1 MKTALVTGSS
11 RGIGRGIA
19 DLLCENGYTVVYCG
33 TKPQR
38 PADLAPKA
46 DYFPCDIS
54 DGAQRRAVRDTVRA
68 LRQSADDE
76 GAAFGKLIAEPIGNF
91 LAVAGHAARADNG
104 NAGLTVK
111 IGDASAVIEHS
122 GRVGKRAQPRG
133 IEVALIGKD
142 ANSLLAAGLI
152 NFLRVRQVLFR

>member
-38 PADLAPKA
+38 PADLAPEA

-54 DGAQRRAVRDTVRA
+54 DGAQRHAVIAHV
-68 LRQSADDE
+68 LDE
-76 GAAFGKLIAEPIGNF
+76 TKPTFTIHAEDPVEVQN
-91 LAVAGHAARADNG
+91 
-104 NAGLTVK
+104 LTV
-111 IGDASAVIEHS
+111 SE
-122 GRVGKRAQPRG
+122 
-133 IEVALIGKD
+133 L
-142 ANSLLAAGLI
+142 SL
-152 NFLRVRQVLFR
+152 